1 MFKKRKKTRGKKTTR
16 KASSI
21 ATEPSS
27 SSSSSSSVSSSDF
40 QQSILAATRAEQ
52 AERTKRRTASVVV
65 VSGDGQA
72 SVKRRRVG
80 TNILLTK
87 QHEAANSNKLGD
99 DQHLKDFISQRMGK
113 TESTTN
119 EEASTTTTT
128 TTTTSEGQVTT
139 APEKEMDPYDLLRR
153 QSSKHLTAEQGGV
166 SEIAGS
172 GVAGIGIYEVDLPDH
187 VKKKSAAATDLAIA
201 KAKSQK
207 SQRSALSGLKL
218 PSSFSGNFVA
228 SGHLLRR
235 GDVVTMPDG
244 SHLQPKNPQ
253 LTRATDFKAM
263 KQFKVR
269 GF

>member
-119 EEASTTTTT
+119 EEASTTTT